1 MMPSVVPVGP
11 QVGSH
16 WASPVEYC
24 QYDRSPELTGAELPA
39 LGELLGSP
47 RLWGEGGPAEARRR
61 VQALQRLVIPLREA
75 LANVEGE
82 QWPKK
87 AAVVGLLR
95 ISGRVGLAY
104 WGWSHETW
112 CRALGRHAA
121 ELFAPQPTLAKG
133 DVRQYMLAAAYLLGC
148 FTDVLGPGDLRPLS
162 LAQKVFGRQLVEQA
176 VHAVGDTV
184 AGWGYAPEGRR
195 WLTTTLCEALLLNR
209 SPFLEDLTAER
220 LEQFRQGR
228 SKARHS
234 CLSRLSRALVALG
247 VLAEPLPLAQPAGS
261 TEPEAGLHPE
271 WRLWV
276 ERWAQTSTL
285 TPTTRQRNRSTLLQ
299 VGRWLHGQ
307 HPEVTTPQQ
316 WDRNLA
322 IAYVAAIDRMR
333 VGEHIGPLPHR
344 QARDGQPLKAGA
356 KDNYLGALRT
366 FFADLQEWGWIP
378 IRFDPRRA
386 LATPPSVR
394 AQIGPAPRVIA
405 TAAWARLLWAGLNLT
420 AEDFTRGGRPFCCY
434 PLEMLRALAA
444 VWLFAGLRS
453 NEILRLRVGCVRYQE
468 QDLSIPES
476 AETLPGKAVC
486 LLDVPVNKTGT
497 AFTKPVDPLV
507 GEAIAAWE
515 RVRPEQPAL
524 LDRKTG
530 ELVHFLFCYRTR
542 RAAATALNE
551 LLIPALAHKAG
562 ISTEDVRGKIT
573 SHRARSTIA
582 SQLFNA
588 RQPMSLFELQ
598 AWLGHRSP
606 RTTQH
611 YVAFSPTRLAKAYA
625 EAGYLDRN
633 LRAVKVLASQDA
645 AKEAATGA
653 AWGHY
658 DLGHGL
664 CGYEFPEQCAHRMAC
679 ERCDFFAPKL
689 SARGQLLEA
698 RARALRLVADVPLS
712 EDERAAVDADL
723 AALNRLLSRFA
734 SQPVD
739 PTHAV
744 AHAGNPRGDSAAYP
758 DST

>member
-1 MMPSVVPVGP
+1 
-11 QVGSH
+11 
-16 WASPVEYC
+16 
-24 QYDRSPELTGAELPA
+24 
-39 LGELLGSP
+39 
-47 RLWGEGGPAEARRR
+47 
-61 VQALQRLVIPLREA
+61 
-75 LANVEGE
+75 
-82 QWPKK
+82 
-87 AAVVGLLR
+87 
-95 ISGRVGLAY
+95 
-104 WGWSHETW
+104 
-112 CRALGRHAA
+112 
-121 ELFAPQPTLAKG
+121 
-133 DVRQYMLAAAYLLGC
+133 MLAAAYLLGC
-148 FTDVLGPGDLRPLS
+148 FADVLAPGDLRPVS
-162 LAQKVFGRQLVEQA
+162 LAQKVFGRLLVEQA
-176 VHAVGDTV
+176 VRAVGDTV
-184 AGWGYAPEGRR
+184 AGWGYAPQGRR
-195 WLTTTLCEALLLNR
+195 WLTTALCEALLLNH
-209 SPFLEDLTAER
+209 SPYLEDLSAER

-247 VLAEPLPLAQPAGS
+247 ILAEPLPLGQPDGS
-261 TEPEAGLHPE
+261 TKLEDRVHPD
-271 WRLWV
+271 WRRWV
-276 ERWAQTSTL
+276 DRWVQTSTL
-285 TPTTRQRNRSTLLQ
+285 TPATRQRNRSTLLQ
-299 VGRWLHGQ
+299 AGRWLHSQ
-307 HPEVTTPQQ
+307 HPGVTTPQQ
-316 WDRNLA
+316 WDRDLA
-322 IAYVAAIDRMR
+322 IAYVAAVDRMR

-344 QARDGQPLKAGA
+344 QARDGLPLKAGA
-356 KDNYLGALRT
+356 KDNYLGVLRT

-378 IRFDPRRA
+378 IRFDRRRA

-405 TAAWARLLWAGLNLT
+405 TEAWARLLWAGLNLT
-420 AEDFTRGGRPFCCY
+420 AEDFTRAGRQFCCY

-453 NEILRLRVGCVRYQE
+453 NEILRLRVGCVRFQE
-468 QDLSIPES
+468 QDLTIPETG
-476 AETLPGKAVC
+476 ETLPRRAVC

-497 AFTKPVDPLV
+497 AFTKPVDPV
-507 GEAIAAWE
+507 VAEAIATWE

-551 LLIPALAHKAG
+551 LLIPALCAKAG

-633 LRAVKVLASQDA
+633 LRAVEALVGQDA
-645 AKEAATGA
+645 QAAATGG
-653 AWGHY
+653 AWHHY

-679 ERCDFFAPKL
+679 ERCDFFAPKE
-689 SARGQLLEA
+689 SSHGQLLEA
-698 RARALRLVADVPLS
+698 RARTLRLVAEVPLT

-723 AALNRLLSRFA
+723 EALSRLLSRLP

-739 PTHAV
+739 SAHPV
-744 AHAGNPRGDSAAYP
+744 AEADGTQGDSAACP
-758 DST
+758 DSI